1 MKRGGMYG
9 TTCSIEGC
17 DKLHFSRGWCKAHH
31 SRWVRHGDPEGG
43 RQSNLRGRPP
53 LDRLLARR
61 TIDARGCW
69 VISGGAGGYPK
80 LLVEGVYQ
88 KAHRWSYEHY
98 RGPIPDGLQL
108 DHLCRNIAC
117 ANPEHLEPVTQR
129 ENVLRGVG
137 PTAINAAKTTCIHG
151 HSLADAYINP
161 SSGSRMCRAC
171 MEAS

>member
-69 VISGGAGGYPK
+69 VISGGAG
-80 LLVEGVYQ
+80 
-88 KAHRWSYEHY
+88 
-98 RGPIPDGLQL
+98 LQL